1 MNDDERSSFDE
12 CGCCAGLAAP
22 APLHNDPGLPA
33 LAYRIGTQPGF
44 QARLLQ
50 GVAHAPARP
59 GVADSAR
66 PLARL
71 LTRSP
76 DDPAVGL
83 LDAAACVADVLSF
96 YQERIANEGFMRT
109 ATERRSVLEL
119 ARAIGYELKPG
130 VTASVHLAFTVEDA
144 PGAPGV
150 CTLAQ
155 GTPVQSVP
163 PQDRLPQVFE
173 TGMDFTARAEW
184 NALRPRRTRPADLAL
199 LAPGPAGGAAAGAA
213 GAATRP
219 VLVLLG
225 PRGSFPPDAP
235 GLHPGLLSAG
245 LARLDPGLPIDAE
258 VDALEVS
265 RLYFTE
271 AATGLAGG
279 DLLLFV
285 ARPAIGPVK
294 RVLRVVDAVAEP
306 ALRRVRVDL
315 EPLPHAALPLP
326 SLPSRREVLFR
337 RQDTLT
343 LAHPH
348 AASKALTTETVAQTV
363 TRRVWSERDLQAQI
377 GLHGWSSPEVVQAA
391 AAPPPAPPPDAG
403 AFAFGARLAFFGHNA
418 PRWATLPTTGIRQP
432 DVYKNGWDAGDTGAG
447 ATPRTVW
454 TDSQG
459 TPNGPLVFLE
469 RAVPNVTRGG
479 WVVFDAPEHDEQAFG
494 VADARE
500 VSRADFGISGRA
512 LALTLAGDDGQR
524 LSPVPASRFFFRD
537 SAAYVA
543 SRRLG
548 LAELPIE
555 TDIEAGSDRIEL
567 DRMVLGLSP
576 GQPVALSGRRADLAG
591 VDGAEIVV
599 LRDIV
604 HAEGRTTLQLDK
616 GPVQSYR
623 RDSLV
628 IQANVVPA
636 THGETVREVLG
647 HGDASIPHQQFTL
660 KQPPVTHLSA
670 PTPRGARSTL
680 EVRVNG
686 VRWDEVPSLFGAA
699 PDQPAYVARID
710 DDARMQLTFGD
721 GVQGARLPTGTL
733 NVAARYRSGIGPHGE
748 VDAGTLTQLRAM
760 PLGLRGVTNPVAASG
775 AEGPER
781 LADARRNAPLALL
794 AFERVVSLRDYE
806 HLARVFPGIGKARAD
821 VLWIDGAS
829 QVFLTLA
836 GATGG
841 QPGTDVL
848 DNLRRAIA
856 SASDRGQ
863 RFDVDAFVPR
873 YFRCRARVAVEPRRE
888 AGEVRA
894 AAAAAL
900 RTGFGFEAR
909 ALGQSVTAAEVM
921 ALLHTVPGVLAVD
934 LEELYA
940 LGDPRPSSAEA
951 AADPAQAAVPA
962 FGARWHAPKRRV
974 LAAELLLLEPTG
986 ATVEEL
992 AP

>member
-1 MNDDERSSFDE
+1 MKNDKPSSFDD
-12 CGCCAGLAAP
+12 CGCCAGSP
-22 APLHNDPGLPA
+22 EPLHNEPGLPA
-33 LAYRIGTQPGF
+33 LAYRIDTQPGF
-44 QARLLQ
+44 RARLLQ
-50 GVAHAPARP
+50 ALARAPAQP
-59 GVADSAR
+59 GGAGTAR

-71 LTRSP
+71 LTRSL
-76 DDPAVGL
+76 DDPAVAL

-109 ATERRSVLEL
+109 ASERRSVLEL

-130 VTASVHLAFTVEDA
+130 VAASVHLAFTVEDA
-144 PGAPGV
+144 PGSPGV
-150 CTLAQ
+150 CTLPQ

-173 TGMDFTARAEW
+173 TSMDFTARAEW
-184 NALRPRRTRPADLAL
+184 NALRPRRRRPGDLAL
-199 LAPGPAGGAAAGAA
+199 LAPAAGGAA
-213 GAATRP
+213 GAAAPP

-225 PRGSFPPDAP
+225 PRGSFPPDTP

-245 LARLDPGLPIDAE
+245 LARLDPGLPIDDE

-271 AATGLAGG
+271 AATGLSGG

-285 ARPAIGPVK
+285 ARLGTGPVK

-326 SLPSRREVLFR
+326 SLPRNREVLFKPR
-337 RQDTLT
+337 EALT

-348 AASKALTTETVAQTV
+348 TAARALTTATVTQTV
-363 TRRVWSERDLQAQI
+363 TGRVWRERDLQAQI
-377 GLHGWSSPEVVQAA
+377 GLQGWSSPDVVKAA
-391 AAPPPAPPPDAG
+391 AAAPPAPPPDAG
-403 AFAFGARLAFFGHNA
+403 AFTFGARLAFFGHNA
-418 PRWATLPTTGIRQP
+418 PRWATLPTVGIRQP
-432 DVYKNGWDAGDTGAG
+432 DAYKNGWDAGDTGAG

-479 WVVFDAPEHDEQAFG
+479 WVVFDAPEHAEQAFG

-500 VSRADFGISGRA
+500 VSRADFGISGRV

-524 LSPVPASRFFFRD
+524 LTPVPTSSFFFRN

-543 SRRLG
+543 SRRLQ

-555 TDIEAGSDRIEL
+555 TDIEAGSNQIEL
-567 DRMVLGLSP
+567 DGMVLGLST

-604 HAEGRTTLQLDK
+604 HADGRTTLQLEK
-616 GPVQSYR
+616 GPVHTYR

-628 IQANVVPA
+628 ILANVVPA

-647 HGDASIPHQQFTL
+647 HGDASMPHQQFTL

-670 PTPRGARSTL
+670 PTPSGARSTL
-680 EVRVNG
+680 QVRVNG

-733 NVAARYRSGIGPHGE
+733 NVSARYRSGIGPHGE

-760 PLGLRGVTNPVAASG
+760 PLGLRGVSNPVAASG

-821 VLWIDGAS
+821 VLRIDGAS
-829 QVFLTLA
+829 PVFLTLA

-848 DNLRRAIA
+848 HNLRRAVA
-856 SASDRGQ
+856 GASDPAQ
-863 RFDVDAFVPR
+863 SFHADAFVPR
-873 YFRCRARVAVEPRRE
+873 YFRCRARVAVDPRRE
-888 AGEVRA
+888 AAEVRDA
-894 AAAAAL
+894 VAAAL

-921 ALLHTVPGVLAVD
+921 ALVHTVPGVLAVD

-940 LGDPRPSSAEA
+940 LGDAPPSFAGAA
-951 AADPAQAAVPA
+951 AADPSQAAVPA
-962 FGARWHAPKRRV
+962 FGARWHARERRITP
-974 LAAELLLLEPTG
+974 AELLLLEPTG
-986 ATVEEL
+986 AIVEEL
-992 AP
+992 AL